1 MYFKENIS
9 IEIFLYECKFLLIVK
24 IIVNKGIRWILF
36 MLTLC
41 YVNIFVS

>member
-1 MYFKENIS
+1 MMYFKENIS
-9 IEIFLYECKFLLIVK
+9 IEIFLYEFLLIVK